1 MHDCLIVSIRKDTR
15 ATNFQKVTVTLCK
28 NIPVKLV
35 YLTSDWHQPCSSFFG
50 QVLLLQNV
58 LQSSPL
64 PWKFFLCHILWIYSQ
79 LAHLCYMLFSKK
91 YYYSLETVAEADK
104 CVIILLYRLN
114 TDSKASGI
122 AQWIKL
128 LATKT
133 KDLSLIPTI
142 HMVEREIGLSLVVLW
157 SPHMQPWYICP

>member
-1 MHDCLIVSIRKDTR
+1 
-15 ATNFQKVTVTLCK
+15 
-28 NIPVKLV
+28 
-35 YLTSDWHQPCSSFFG
+35 
-50 QVLLLQNV
+50 
-58 LQSSPL
+58 
-64 PWKFFLCHILWIYSQ
+64 
-79 LAHLCYMLFSKK
+79 MLFSKK

-142 HMVEREIGLSLVVLW
+142 HMVEREIGLSLVVL
-157 SPHMQPWYICP
+157 